1 MKHLKFKWILY
12 TMTLMVSSS
21 CINSDYDLSNIDT
34 TSEFRV
40 NNLIIPMNIDKITLE
55 SVLDLPEDSKLQK
68 ITFERDGEQV
78 TEYAVIEEGTFNSD
92 IIDIPSFVS
101 EKPVITPTR
110 ETLTLVKS
118 DFLSAKE
125 KKQKISNM
133 GQMIAY
139 CDIPSNVKP
148 KFNVTALSVSKYI
161 KDIEN
166 IAVDAHVDVSF
177 SLEDIDRFVNNFH
190 IENLVLQFPVGLE
203 MTPSQG
209 SYNPT
214 TGLLTLGSITSQ
226 TANTLNVEAD
236 ITKITNKAFK
246 YKENE
251 DLTHSFIF
259 EDSIYVSSGK
269 ITIYSS
275 DIKGNLSFYDI
286 IQSIPSEIVYECKSD
301 ISKITG
307 KSITG
312 KIEYDFDGIEIDP
325 IAITGL
331 PNVLKQSGTKINLS
345 NPQIYLKINNIL
357 SDYNIYAQAGLDLTS
372 TKEGKQKTYSLDDR
386 SFKIFDANNLLVM
399 SPKTPEFY
407 YPGYE
412 DATHIGF
419 KALSNVLDSGEGIPE
434 SIDVTI
440 SNPGI
445 PEQKITDFELGT
457 ELGSVKGEYL
467 LYAPLSLTDESQIV
481 YTDTITGW
489 NDEDVDGII
498 ISKLTPMFNISSDVP
513 CEIELQ
519 INPIVV
525 ENGESVINKDII
537 GSTIVE
543 IGSEGVYKEIEIEG
557 KIEHLD
563 GIFFKAIIKGK
574 EEKTLTPDMNI
585 TLENLKAKVTGS
597 YIKKL

>member
-1 MKHLKFKWILY
+1 
-12 TMTLMVSSS
+12 
-21 CINSDYDLSNIDT
+21 
-34 TSEFRV
+34 
-40 NNLIIPMNIDKITLE
+40 
-55 SVLDLPEDSKLQK
+55 
-68 ITFERDGEQV
+68 
-78 TEYAVIEEGTFNSD
+78 
-92 IIDIPSFVS
+92 
-101 EKPVITPTR
+101 
-110 ETLTLVKS
+110 
-118 DFLSAKE
+118 
-125 KKQKISNM
+125 
-133 GQMIAY
+133 
-139 CDIPSNVKP
+139 
-148 KFNVTALSVSKYI
+148 
-161 KDIEN
+161 
-166 IAVDAHVDVSF
+166 
-177 SLEDIDRFVNNFH
+177 
-190 IENLVLQFPVGLE
+190 
-203 MTPSQG
+203 
-209 SYNPT
+209 
-214 TGLLTLGSITSQ
+214 
-226 TANTLNVEAD
+226 
-236 ITKITNKAFK
+236 
-246 YKENE
+246 
-251 DLTHSFIF
+251 
-259 EDSIYVSSGK
+259 
-269 ITIYSS
+269 
-275 DIKGNLSFYDI
+275 
-286 IQSIPSEIVYECKSD
+286 
-301 ISKITG
+301 
-307 KSITG
+307 
-312 KIEYDFDGIEIDP
+312 DP

-386 SFKIFDANNLLVM
+386 SFKIFDENNLLVM